1 MLSSGTIDEYEYMT
15 GEKILPFNQR
25 KTIEQTTFAYSSLW
39 KALEKQKKKI
49 EFNGEKKYKKL
60 KIIKNNWIRKKYIFK
75 ERRIFKDILT
85 TKDLIK

>member
-15 GEKILPFNQR
+15 SEKILPFNQR

-60 KIIKNNWIRKKYIFK
+60 KIIKHNWIRKKKYLRK
-75 ERRIFKDILT
+75 EEYLRIYWQQKT
-85 TKDLIK
+85 W